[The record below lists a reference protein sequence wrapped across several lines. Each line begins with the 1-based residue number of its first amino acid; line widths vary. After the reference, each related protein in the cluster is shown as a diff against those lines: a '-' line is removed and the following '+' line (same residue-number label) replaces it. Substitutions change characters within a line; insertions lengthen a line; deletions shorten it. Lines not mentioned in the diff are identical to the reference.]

1 MDNNYFAT
9 GQFIIET
16 EYPEWEN
23 LLHVMLRSFTETTE
37 YPDRT
42 QNSIDL
48 KNIPLGYEK
57 WVLEKVQGQNIPIES
72 ISADL
77 SWFITYNPYGYQG
90 IHNHTNKEN
99 LISTVMYFDNKKEDE
114 MFTQDGCLVTM
125 MAHPNTQIEFHE
137 FPPSPGK
144 TIIMNGNVNHA
155 TYPYKHDRRCLV
167 INYKAKWSEPN
178 EPNKKEV

>member
-23 LLHVMLRSFTETTE
+23 LLHIMLRSFTETTE

-57 WVLEKVQGQNIPIES
+57 WVLDKVQGQNIPIES
-72 ISADL
+72 IHADQ
-77 SWFITYNPYGYQG
+77 SWFITYNPYVYQG
-90 IHNHTNKEN
+90 INNHTKKEN
-99 LISTVMYFDNKKEDE
+99 
-114 MFTQDGCLVTM
+114 
-125 MAHPNTQIEFHE
+125 
-137 FPPSPGK
+137 
-144 TIIMNGNVNHA
+144 
-155 TYPYKHDRRCLV
+155 
-167 INYKAKWSEPN
+167 
-178 EPNKKEV
+178 